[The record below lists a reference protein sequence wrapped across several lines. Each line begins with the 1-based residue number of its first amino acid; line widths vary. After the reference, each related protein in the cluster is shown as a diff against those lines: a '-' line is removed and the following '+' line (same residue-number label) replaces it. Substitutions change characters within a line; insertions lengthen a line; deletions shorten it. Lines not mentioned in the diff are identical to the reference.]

1 MRLAAVLLIAACSS
15 SAPHPTAPAKPHWSG
30 SLSPEPETG
39 AEVVAEVNGDKIYA
53 ADVALQA
60 AAAHQTPAEA
70 LAELVDAQ
78 LLAQEAFR
86 RGLADD
92 AEVEEARER
101 ESVRQLLGRGFEP
114 SFSKPGDIPLEEVRQ
129 VYEHPDI
136 KPRYEH
142 EEYHTVVYVR
152 APAKGKVTPE
162 AENAA
167 REHAEKAH
175 AILGAAKPSTKED
188 FLAIVKDHPE
198 LALKTD
204 GKPFSTSIH
213 GPAQRDFARAAMALN
228 KPGEMSAP
236 VRTPWGF
243 DVLFLVEILPE
254 KHTPW
259 PEAEAD
265 IREHWFEPARKRAFE
280 RFVEKL
286 LAGHKIVKNEAA
298 LEEVQVNSL
307 VGLP

>member
-1 MRLAAVLLIAACSS
+1 MRRLALILLAACSS

-53 ADVALQA
+53 ADVAVQA

-70 LAELVDAQ
+70 LAELIDAQ
-78 LLAQEAFR
+78 LLAEEAFR
-86 RGLADD
+86 RGFADD
-92 AEVEEARER
+92 PEVEEARER
-101 ESVRQLLGRGFEP
+101 ESVRMLLKRGFEP
-114 SFSKPGDIPLEEVRQ
+114 SFSKPGDIPIDEVRQ
-129 VYEHPDI
+129 VFEHPDI

-152 APAKGKVTPE
+152 APAKQKVP
-162 AENAA
+162 AEEEQAA
-167 REHAEKAH
+167 KDHAEKAY
-175 AILGAAKPSTKED
+175 AILAAAKPATKEA
-188 FLAIVKDHPE
+188 FLQIIQDHPE

-204 GKPFSTSIH
+204 GKPFSTTIH
-213 GPAQRDFARAAMALN
+213 GPAQLDFARAAMALR
-228 KPGEMSAP
+228 KVGELSP
-236 VRTPWGF
+236 PTRTPWGF
-243 DVLFLVEILPE
+243 DVLYLVEILPE

-259 PEAEAD
+259 PEVEAD